1 ASPHSTVYTPPVYG
15 LFAAATLSATG
26 PAVFTM
32 SYSINPILGGSGT
45 STLTVTAASSVAAGS
60 YIITVTGNS
69 GSITHSLTLNVTV
82 ASSSKLTLSVVQ
94 VSWTHRLSLSKNGG
108 SQTFTMTVKNPGKNT
123 AYVKLL

>member
-1 ASPHSTVYTPPVYG
+1 
-15 LFAAATLSATG
+15 
-26 PAVFTM
+26 
-32 SYSINPILGGSGT
+32 SINPILGGSGT

-108 SQTFTMTVKNPGKNT
+108 SQTFTMTVKNTGKSP
-123 AYVKLL
+123 AYVQLLAAGHRDRKSTRLNSSHV